1 MFDIKFFKL
10 RAMIREKKANFI
22 SQDFVKAVTLLMM
35 MIMEY

>member
-10 RAMIREKKANFI
+10 RAMIREQKANFI
-22 SQDFVKAVTLLMM
+22 SQDFVKAVILLMM